1 MHCFV
6 LLLIDL
12 LIISASTTCA
22 IALSTG
28 LHLPIAAAPQD
39 LLYGLLTL
47 GVAVP
52 MCLAARLNR
61 TLWRFTSLQ
70 DCLRILIALTA
81 TLLAATM
88 IAKAFSIMGSIPIS
102 LPALQL
108 ILTAGALIGARAFTR
123 VRRSRRI
130 QKQSAKAQVHRK
142 REEIL
147 VIGIS
152 SVAELFLRCVNE
164 TGGTRVAVA
173 GLLSETPRHRGRFL
187 RSYPILGRPDE
198 LLHIL
203 HDLQIH
209 GIHISR
215 IAVAVPFNRL
225 SSIAQDTILKVARD
239 LKVRLDVL
247 HDRFGLDEATAPGDT
262 NPVLAVADGLRA
274 TEPIAIPT
282 NQHTRRSYA
291 HWKRLFDI
299 ATATIAATCLA
310 PFAILMAAIVLVD
323 VGYPFIFWQQRPGAR
338 GKPIRVLK
346 FRTMRSALSSEGRAL
361 SDAERLSAIGRFL
374 RRTRVDELPQIIN
387 VLLGDMSI
395 IGPRPLLPIDQSPR
409 FVVRLEMRPGLTGW
423 AQVNGG
429 RHLTIQDKA
438 ALDLWYVMNASFR
451 LDFRILLLTART
463 ILFGE
468 CINQSAI
475 REAWRALSLTAPAD
489 TDASDCAKTETE
501 TETETELESEPL
513 HNGWYQP
520 SLLAVAVPVSESV
533 QAR

>member
-12 LIISASTTCA
+12 LIISASTACA
-22 IALSTG
+22 IALSPG
-28 LHLPIAAAPQD
+28 LHLPIAAASQD

-47 GVAVP
+47 AVALP
-52 MCLAARLNR
+52 MCLAAGLNR

-81 TLLAATM
+81 TLLIATM
-88 IAKAFSIMGSIPIS
+88 IAKAFPIMGSIPLS

-108 ILTAGALIGARAFTR
+108 IVTAGALIAARAFTR
-123 VRRSRRI
+123 VRRSRRM
-130 QKQSAKAQVHRK
+130 QKQSAKAEVHPG

-173 GLLSETPRHRGRFL
+173 GLLSETPRHRGRLL

-215 IAVAVPFNRL
+215 IAVAVPFNML
-225 SSIAQDTILKVARD
+225 SSLAQQTILKVARD
-239 LKVRLDVL
+239 LKVRIDIL
-247 HDRFGLDEATAPGDT
+247 HDRFGLDEATVPINM
-262 NPVLAVADGLRA
+262 NPVLAATDGLRA
-274 TEPIAIPT
+274 TKPIAIPASPHA
-282 NQHTRRSYA
+282 QQSYA
-291 HWKRLFDI
+291 RCKRLFDI

-310 PFAILMAAIVLVD
+310 PFAILTAAIVLVD

-346 FRTMRSALSSEGRAL
+346 FRTMRPAHSPEGRTL
-361 SDAERLSAIGRFL
+361 SDAERLSAIGQFL

-409 FVVRLEMRPGLTGW
+409 FVARLEMRPGLTGW

-463 ILFGE
+463 IVFGE
-468 CINQSAI
+468 CVNQSAI
-475 REAWRALSLTAPAD
+475 REAWRALGLPPHAD
-489 TDASDCAKTETE
+489 ADASDQAKTKTE
-501 TETETELESEPL
+501 AEPETELRRNSWYHPSPL
-513 HNGWYQP
+513 V
-520 SLLAVAVPVSESV
+520 VATPASESV

>member
-12 LIISASTTCA
+12 LIIFASTACA

-28 LHLPIAAAPQD
+28 LHLPIAASPQE
-39 LLYGLLTL
+39 LLYSLLTL
-47 GVAVP
+47 A
-52 MCLAARLNR
+52 LAAPMLLAAGLNR

-70 DCLRILIALTA
+70 DCLRILIALTV
-81 TLLAATM
+81 TLLAATT
-88 IAKAFSIMGSIPIS
+88 IAKTFSIMGSVPVS

-108 ILTAGALIGARAFTR
+108 VLMAGALIGARAFTR
-123 VRRSRRI
+123 IRRSRRI
-130 QKQSAKAQVHRK
+130 QKQNSKAPVQGA

-152 SVAELFLRCVNE
+152 SIAELFLRCVNE
-164 TGGTRVAVA
+164 SGTRVAVA
-173 GLLSETPRHRGRFL
+173 GLLSETPRHRGRLL

-203 HDLQIH
+203 HELEIH
-209 GIHISR
+209 GIHIRR
-215 IAVAVPFNRL
+215 IAIAVPFHML
-225 SSIAQDTILKVARD
+225 SSIARDTVLKVAHD
-239 LKVRLDVL
+239 LQVRIDVL
-247 HDRFGLDEATAPGDT
+247 HERFGLDEAMASDSMSS
-262 NPVLAVADGLRA
+262 VLATTEKFGDV
-274 TEPIAIPT
+274 EPIAIPAI
-282 NQHTRRSYA
+282 QRAQRSYPR
-291 HWKRLFDI
+291 WKRLFDI
-299 ATATIAATCLA
+299 ALATVAATCLA
-310 PFAILMAAIVLVD
+310 PLAIVMAAIVLVD

-346 FRTMRSALSSEGRAL
+346 FRTMRSARSVEGRLL
-361 SDAERLSAIGRFL
+361 SDAERLSAVGRFL
-374 RRTRVDELPQIIN
+374 RRTRADELPQIIN

-409 FVVRLEMRPGLTGW
+409 FVARLEMRPGLTGW

-438 ALDLWYVMNASFR
+438 ALDLWYVMNASFQ

-463 ILFGE
+463 IVFGE

-475 REAWRALSLTAPAD
+475 REAWGALNLTPPAAA
-489 TDASDCAKTETE
+489 DASDRTETE
-501 TETETELESEPL
+501 PETEPETESRRL
-513 HNGWYQP
+513 GWYHP
-520 SLLAVAVPVSESV
+520 SQLAVATPASENV
-533 QAR
+533 QVR

>member
-12 LIISASTTCA
+12 LIIFASTACA
-22 IALSTG
+22 IALTTG
-28 LHLPIAAAPQD
+28 LHLPIAAPPQE

-47 GVAVP
+47 V
-52 MCLAARLNR
+52 LAAPMLLAAGLNR

-70 DCLRILIALTA
+70 DCLRILIALTV
-81 TLLAATM
+81 TLLAATT
-88 IAKAFSIMGSIPIS
+88 IVKTFSSMESVPIS
-102 LPALQL
+102 LPALQFVL
-108 ILTAGALIGARAFTR
+108 MAGALIGARAFTR
-123 VRRSRRI
+123 IRRSRRI
-130 QKQSAKAQVHRK
+130 QRQNAKAPVQGA

-164 TGGTRVAVA
+164 SGGTRVAVA
-173 GLLSETPRHRGRFL
+173 GILSEKPRHRGRLL

-203 HDLQIH
+203 HELEIH
-209 GIHISR
+209 GIHIRR
-215 IAVAVPFNRL
+215 IAIAVPFHML
-225 SSIAQDTILKVARD
+225 SSIAQNTVLKVARD
-239 LKVRLDVL
+239 LEVRIDIL
-247 HDRFGLDEATAPGDT
+247 HERFGLDEATASHSMSS
-262 NPVLAVADGLRA
+262 VLAA
-274 TEPIAIPT
+274 TEKFRDVEPIEIPAI
-282 NQHTRRSYA
+282 QHAQRSYPR
-291 HWKRLFDI
+291 WKRLFDI
-299 ATATIAATCLA
+299 ALATVAATCLA
-310 PFAILMAAIVLVD
+310 PLAIVMAAIVLVD

-346 FRTMRSALSSEGRAL
+346 FRTMRSARSVEGRLL

-374 RRTRVDELPQIIN
+374 RRTRADELPQIIN

-409 FVVRLEMRPGLTGW
+409 FVARLEMRPGLTGW

-438 ALDLWYVMNASFR
+438 ALDLWYVMNASFQ

-463 ILFGE
+463 IVFGE
-468 CINQSAI
+468 CINQNAI
-475 REAWRALSLTAPAD
+475 REAWSALGLTPSA
-489 TDASDCAKTETE
+489 TVDASKRVKTAAETE
-501 TETETELESEPL
+501 PETEPRRI
-513 HNGWYQP
+513 GWYHP
-520 SLLAVAVPVSESV
+520 SPLAVAIPASDNTQVG
-533 QAR
+533 